1 MGIGHEEEEEAAS
14 GASVVGLGSGVDSIP
29 RAAADAA
36 EDASRFGLA
45 SEAGSSGGDGTEAS
59 ADSGTEASA
68 DSGTGAGAVTGAGS
82 ELGVLTREQIL
93 AQIRRDTPGR
103 MAPM

>member
-59 ADSGTEASA
+59 ADSGT
-68 DSGTGAGAVTGAGS
+68 GAGAVTGAGS